1 MRFESVD
8 NARLLHNMVAFKV
21 DDGPWT
27 PFDQEPGRIIAL
39 DVQSAGVM
47 TLFSTEY
54 CSSCK
59 RHVAS
64 RWEIDQ
70 HNLACAT
77 NGERSYAAARAGG
90 AR

>member
-1 MRFESVD
+1 MNRASTL
-8 NARLLHNMVAFKV
+8 RNMVAFKV

-27 PFDQEPGRIIAL
+27 PFDHEHEPGRIIAL
-39 DVQSAGVM
+39 DVQRDGVIV
-47 TLFSTEY
+47 LFSTDY

-70 HNLACAT
+70 HNLACAY
-77 NGERSYAAARAGG
+77 NGERSYPKPLRMKGE
-90 AR
+90 